1 MSKVV
6 PDGWHELSFSDFGKL
21 VKGVTYSSKDYSDKN
36 TGYPFLTIKCIS
48 KNGGFSEQGL
58 KFYGGKFKE
67 DHVLKSGDIVFANTD
82 LTRNGDIVGSPLK
95 MTELGFV
102 KPPLFSMDLSKV
114 VLDEEKI
121 DSFFFYYWMMQPSV
135 KRFMVNASAGST
147 VLHLDT
153 KTVFKLRGIF
163 PTPPE
168 QQKIASIL
176 TSVDEV
182 IEKTQSQIN
191 KLQDL
196 KKGTMN
202 ELLTRG
208 IGHTEFKDSP
218 VGRIPKKWEVKTL
231 DSITENRRYACVGG
245 PFGSDLTSKDY
256 IQSGGVPVIRGANL
270 VNSNG
275 MLQEA
280 DFVFVSERKAEL
292 LSRNTATRGDLV
304 FTQRGTLGQ
313 VSLIPQNS
321 KFDLYVISQSQ
332 MKLTPNL
339 ALVNMGY
346 LVNWV
351 CHEGFLN
358 KIKLNTIA
366 TGLPHINLGI
376 LKSLPIILPPLE
388 EQILIAE
395 KINAVNQCI
404 ESKKRICTSQKSL
417 KRSLMQDLLTGKVRV
432 TVH

>member
-1 MSKVV
+1 MSKLV
-6 PDGWHELSFSDFGKL
+6 PDGWYELSFSDFGKL
-21 VKGVTYSSKDYSDKN
+21 VKGVTYSSKDYSAKD
-36 TGYPFLTIKCIS
+36 TGHPFLTIKCIS

-95 MTELGFV
+95 MTELGFA

-121 DSFFFYYWMMQPSV
+121 DSFFFYYWMMQPFV

-153 KTVFKLRGIF
+153 KTVVKLRGLF
-163 PTPPE
+163 PILPE

-218 VGRIPKKWEVKTL
+218 VGRIPKGWDISNIGELTEFVTSGSRGWSKYYSSKGSLFIRIGNLTRDHVNLKFADIQLVEPPSGGEGTRTKVKVGDIL
-231 DSITENRRYACVGG
+231 VSITA
-245 PFGSDLTSKDY
+245 DL
-256 IQSGGVPVIRGANL
+256 GVIGV
-270 VNSNG
+270 VN
-275 MLQEA
+275 
-280 DFVFVSERKAEL
+280 
-292 LSRNTATRGDLV
+292 
-304 FTQRGTLGQ
+304 
-313 VSLIPQNS
+313 
-321 KFDLYVISQSQ
+321 
-332 MKLTPNL
+332 
-339 ALVNMGY
+339 
-346 LVNWV
+346 
-351 CHEGFLN
+351 
-358 KIKLNTIA
+358 
-366 TGLPHINLGI
+366 
-376 LKSLPIILPPLE
+376 KSLGE
-388 EQILIAE
+388 AY
-395 KINAVNQCI
+395 VNQHVCLI
-404 ESKKRICTSQKSL
+404 RLEPVNDVNPRWVGHFLSGHTGQEQFEKKNDGGAKAGLNLPTIRSIVVPLPLPQEQNKVVRVLDRLDAEISVKQKKLAKHQSL
-417 KRSLMQDLLTGKVRV
+417 KKSLMQDLLTGKVRV
-432 TVH
+432 AVH